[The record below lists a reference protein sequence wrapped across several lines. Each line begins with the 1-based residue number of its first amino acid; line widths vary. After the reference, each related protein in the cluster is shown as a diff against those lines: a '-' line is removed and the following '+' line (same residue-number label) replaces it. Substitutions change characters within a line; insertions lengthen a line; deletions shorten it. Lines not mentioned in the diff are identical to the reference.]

1 MLGYF
6 LALVTM
12 FIYGMY
18 PVVSHYL
25 VSDIDPIF
33 LIGIV
38 SIVASIPFLLYLIP
52 RNKQKDLFSI
62 RFRKLFIEIA
72 LLAAAANALFFIGT
86 KMTSGLNT
94 SLLLQ
99 VEPIYSV
106 ILAFIFLGEKI
117 KKREILSI
125 IVMVIGAV
133 VVAYKGGQ
141 GLNIGDIFIII
152 TPLLYQAYHMR
163 AKQIMT
169 QGGSANMVA
178 AGRLL
183 YGGIILL
190 FIALVVHPESI
201 LILTNVTKVWK
212 MLLFGLLLSLNF
224 FTWYQA
230 VKLMPLSRAS
240 AFIPLSVSVS
250 FLGSVFLLKEMP
262 TSQHYVGLILILI
275 GLIGLTWIHFKRE
288 KTQNTYEP
296 EI

>member
-1 MLGYF
+1 
-6 LALVTM
+6 
-12 FIYGMY
+12 
-18 PVVSHYL
+18 
-25 VSDIDPIF
+25 
-33 LIGIV
+33 
-38 SIVASIPFLLYLIP
+38 
-52 RNKQKDLFSI
+52 
-62 RFRKLFIEIA
+62 
-72 LLAAAANALFFIGT
+72 
-86 KMTSGLNT
+86 
-94 SLLLQ
+94 
-99 VEPIYSV
+99 
-106 ILAFIFLGEKI
+106 
-117 KKREILSI
+117 
-125 IVMVIGAV
+125 
-133 VVAYKGGQ
+133 
-141 GLNIGDIFIII
+141 
-152 TPLLYQAYHMR
+152 
-163 AKQIMT
+163 
-169 QGGSANMVA
+169 MVA